1 MVGIYK
7 ERKALAL
14 SLSDTKTVVAKLHWV
29 LDVILALFLVI
40 IYLLVFNISATRLLV
55 GVTPFRS
62 LGLLYRKPG
71 IAIVFIRLFPLLFVA
86 LKPLRC

>member
-1 MVGIYK
+1 MALYLRLTLQAQVVGIYK

-29 LDVILALFLVI
+29 LDVILAIFLAI

-55 GVTPFRS
+55 SSFLCVKS
-62 LGLLYRKPG
+62 
-71 IAIVFIRLFPLLFVA
+71 IS
-86 LKPLRC
+86 

>member
-1 MVGIYK
+1 MQVVGIYK

-29 LDVILALFLVI
+29 LDVILAIFLAI

-55 GVTPFRS
+55 SLFSCVKPFS
-62 LGLLYRKPG
+62 
-71 IAIVFIRLFPLLFVA
+71 
-86 LKPLRC
+86 